1 MPFFRVVRLLLLI
14 VLAFCVYRAAAEI
27 ASWVQSALDHTDA
40 VMRAASR
47 VFCSS
52 DALAQTDAC
61 RWTVA
66 KIRAPEAHRCDPAHW
81 TWVDSLQIVLYLWLH
96 EARMLVA
103 FAAAVSVDLAVS
115 GLARFVAR
123 RTAAAPPT
131 TLSPLRRL
139 SRRAATILATT
150 LSSTT
155 VHDIDTILPH
165 SARVRA
171 TVAAFILVFLGA
183 DITTSLERFAAFS
196 MQRPL
201 RTSTPHRQWD
211 ATGEVN
217 MHNPSPSPLVM
228 DPFHTSMGKPII
240 VSNAWLECE
249 LDYALRTPGLVI
261 VSGPR
266 AIGKSTIVRK
276 MVKNR
281 EGMYCDASSASTPE
295 GLASVLEHCTTPHHL
310 ITVLWSP
317 LANVFHVLTIPFSA
331 WVPVNGFFSWLSI
344 LTRALQ
350 YRTPRASEADASVR
364 AHLPSCWDDLE
375 RDDGDDDLLDYLM
388 RTPNITIAPWSL
400 NASGGSGRRQS
411 RANREETAVESLP
424 LVVVLDGIRDG
435 QSVPLG
441 VLEQSTPAM
450 RFVREASR
458 RAVVVIVA
466 ASDASLT
473 LPALQHHE
481 IVSVASRTTF
491 VTAVP
496 TSMQEAQPIYSRLA
510 KLFEAD
516 EKLRRQRRPP
526 PPITREHGAEAT
538 NATTAADEA
547 TALSCDMY
555 ARCAASWFAG
565 AFEHLVSWLHLSR
578 GSLSFEAGESGSST
592 PSSSS
597 LSSTTAIEMTM
608 AENIPSA
615 AVCRGSA
622 DMVIHA
628 AESLLADA
636 LMLSSP
642 SASADESAAALG
654 ARLRT
659 IHLAARLAASSIVSS
674 LDALW
679 KACRAHHEP
688 NRTSP
693 LRGGSDS
700 DIAFARMICSKFPAS
715 VYAGCPKGAALPGED
730 GCPWPNAF
738 PAKELIQRSGWVFA
752 AEVDPAAKALLM
764 RQQVATMSVV
774 SNLRCGALFHLALQP
789 RGSHDARNHG
799 SGGEESDDDAT
810 TEDAGTENEAPQSS
824 PDAESLHSD
833 PFVLKQRLSDVASA
847 RLTVTAPYYRFAIAR
862 LLLRRNHT
870 IREMCG
876 LYLDRLTAA
885 VPGFALGRTTHVRAA
900 GERLCADVTRLVD
913 DVRDLLQAE
922 AATSPCVSTI
932 TEPFLPG
939 ARL

>member
-1 MPFFRVVRLLLLI
+1 MAFFQVVRLLLLI

-47 VFCSS
+47 IFCSS

-281 EGMYCDASSASTPE
+281 EGMYCDVSSASTPE

-400 NASGGSGRRQS
+400 NASGGSAKRQS

-491 VTAVP
+491 VNAVP

-597 LSSTTAIEMTM
+597 SSSTTAIEMTM

-693 LRGGSDS
+693 LRGGSDFGHRLRTDDLREVS
-700 DIAFARMICSKFPAS
+700 GVGVCR
-715 VYAGCPKGAALPGED
+715 VPKGCRPAGRGRVPVAKCVSSKGAHPTERMGVCCRGRPGGEGVAD
-730 GCPWPNAF
+730 APAGGDHVCGVQPAVRSAISPRA
-738 PAKELIQRSGWVFA
+738 PAKGKPRRAESRWCWRRIRRRCDDGRRRRRNGERSASKQPRRRVAAQRSVC
-752 AEVDPAAKALLM
+752 
-764 RQQVATMSVV
+764 S
-774 SNLRCGALFHLALQP
+774 
-789 RGSHDARNHG
+789 
-799 SGGEESDDDAT
+799 
-810 TEDAGTENEAPQSS
+810 
-824 PDAESLHSD
+824 
-833 PFVLKQRLSDVASA
+833 
-847 RLTVTAPYYRFAIAR
+847 
-862 LLLRRNHT
+862 
-870 IREMCG
+870 
-876 LYLDRLTAA
+876 
-885 VPGFALGRTTHVRAA
+885 
-900 GERLCADVTRLVD
+900 
-913 DVRDLLQAE
+913 E
-922 AATSPCVSTI
+922 AAPVGRRQCAADGDSAVLQVRHCEVAVAPKQHY
-932 TEPFLPG
+932 P
-939 ARL
+939 